1 MTPPP
6 PAALPARGLVTV
18 VLPAKNE
25 EAALA
30 RTMRALPRGT
40 LDALGL
46 DMEVVV
52 LDGQSVDA
60 TAAIGRRWGA
70 VVITDREPGKGNA
83 VRNAVN
89 AFRGEYVV
97 MLDADGTYPPD
108 TIPRML
114 LPLLR
119 GAAEVAVGD
128 RVPQQGAMVGSHIL
142 GNVLLS
148 TYASILYGRRCRDVC
163 TGLWAFRA
171 DILRALPLQS
181 RGFGLEAELFGLAA
195 RMRLRVAHVP
205 FDYLPRHGLTKL
217 NTGRD
222 GLRILRRLFRTRL
235 APLPRLAPRSKLPS
249 PHASPTPGEV
259 QA

>member
-6 PAALPARGLVTV
+6 TAPVPPRGLLTI

-46 DMEVVV
+46 DVEVVV
-52 LDGQSVDA
+52 LDGHSVDA

-70 VVITDREPGKGNA
+70 VVIEDREPGKGNA
-83 VRNAVN
+83 VRNAVK
-89 AFRGEYVV
+89 ALRGDYVV

-114 LPLLR
+114 FPLLR
-119 GAAEVAVGD
+119 GTAEVVVGD
-128 RVPQQGAMVGSHIL
+128 RVPQEGAMVGSHVL

-148 TYASILYGRRCRDVC
+148 TYSSLLYGRRCRDVC
-163 TGLWAFRA
+163 TGLWAFRS

-222 GLRILRRLFRTRL
+222 GLRILRRLLRTRL
-235 APLPRLAPRSKLPS
+235 APIPRLRPGSGAPS
-249 PHASPTPGEV
+249 PQTSPSPGEV